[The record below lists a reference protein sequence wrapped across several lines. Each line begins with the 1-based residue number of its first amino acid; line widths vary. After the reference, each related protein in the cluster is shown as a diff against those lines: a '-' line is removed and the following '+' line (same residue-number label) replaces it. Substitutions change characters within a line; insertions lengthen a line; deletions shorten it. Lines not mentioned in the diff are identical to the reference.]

1 MDKKWYIVHAANG
14 QETKAKLALEERIKS
29 QGMEDCFGE
38 ILIPSESIVELV
50 RGEKKTTSRRI
61 FPGYMLVQMNMTEQA
76 WHLVKGTSK
85 ISGFIGNTSTPPA
98 VPQDEV
104 ERITKQM
111 ALGAEKPKPKI
122 KFTEGESVR
131 VVDGP
136 FSNFN
141 GTVEDINMEKG
152 KVKVLVSIFGRPT
165 PVELDF
171 VQVEKN

>member
-1 MDKKWYIVHAANG
+1 VEKKWYIVNTPTG
-14 QETKAKLALEERIKS
+14 QEAKAKLALEERIKT
-29 QGMEDCFGE
+29 GKMESMFGE
-38 ILIPSESIVELV
+38 VLIPAENVVELV
-50 RGEKKTTSRRI
+50 KGEKKTTSRKI
-61 FPGYMLVQMNMTEQA
+61 FPGYMFVNMVLTEET
-76 WHLVKGTSK
+76 WHVVKNTSK
-85 ISGFIGNTSTPPA
+85 ISGFVGGQRPSPVPA
-98 VPQDEV
+98 EEV
-104 ERITKQM
+104 ERITKQV

-131 VVDGP
+131 VIDGP

-141 GTVEDINMEKG
+141 GTVEEINPEKG